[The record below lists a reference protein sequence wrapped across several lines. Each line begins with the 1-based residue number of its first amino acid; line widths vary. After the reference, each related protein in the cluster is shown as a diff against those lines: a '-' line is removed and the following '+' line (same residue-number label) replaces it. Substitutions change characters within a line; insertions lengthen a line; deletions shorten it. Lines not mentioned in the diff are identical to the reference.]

1 MILIRVVGITIPV
14 QIRDRVAGEEGLPIG
29 LLSLL
34 IIGIRKEI
42 TTTGFE
48 LGFIFCVEIQSG
60 R

>member
-1 MILIRVVGITIPV
+1 MILIRVIGITVPV
-14 QIRDRVAGEEGLPIG
+14 QIRDRVAREEGLPIS

-48 LGFIFCVEIQSG
+48 LGFVFGIEIESG